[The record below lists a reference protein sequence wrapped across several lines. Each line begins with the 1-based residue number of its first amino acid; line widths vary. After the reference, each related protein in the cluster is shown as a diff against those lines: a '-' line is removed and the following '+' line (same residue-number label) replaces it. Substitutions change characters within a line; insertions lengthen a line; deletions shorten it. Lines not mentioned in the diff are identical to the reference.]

1 MAILFRITKELEMET
16 DDFLDAI
23 SQGIIVFKE
32 AVGYYLDG
40 QNKRF
45 ADQLDI
51 IEKLEAKADQL
62 RRSIETKLYT
72 HSLIPEHRGDVLGL
86 LETIDDVID
95 MAKETLNQFDVEK
108 PAIDTSLNDG
118 YNELTQKAGDACE
131 VMVKSVRAFF
141 KDINA
146 VHDHLHKIYFYENE
160 ADTIG
165 DHLKRKIFGM
175 DIDLSH
181 KIHLRYFAQHIDQL
195 ADQAEAVADRLSI
208 YTIKRSL

>member
-1 MAILFRITKELEMET
+1 MAILFRTTKELEMEI
-16 DDFLDAI
+16 DGFLDAI
-23 SQGIIVFKE
+23 SQGIIVFKD
-32 AVGYYLDG
+32 AVSYYLDRR
-40 QNKRF
+40 NELF
-45 ADQLDI
+45 ADQLGRVD
-51 IEKLEAKADQL
+51 KLEEKADQL

-95 MAKETLNQFDVEK
+95 MAKETLNQFDVEG
-108 PAIDTSLNDG
+108 PAINKSLNDG
-118 YNELTQKAGDACE
+118 YNELAQKAGDACE
-131 VMVKSVRAFF
+131 VMVKAVRAFF

-160 ADTIG
+160 ADRIG
-165 DHLKRKIFGM
+165 DHLKRRIFSM